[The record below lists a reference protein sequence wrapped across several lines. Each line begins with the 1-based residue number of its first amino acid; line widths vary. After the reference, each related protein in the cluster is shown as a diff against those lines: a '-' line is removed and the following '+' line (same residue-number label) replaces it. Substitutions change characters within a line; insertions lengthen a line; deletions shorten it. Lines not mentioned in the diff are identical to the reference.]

1 MKSLLL
7 LPLILLASA
16 AQPVVTIDSAQMLSA
31 DDFEFGARG
40 TEHFTGLPP
49 MRFRTADVAVPTLFV
64 SDPDRTC
71 GALIG
76 RKREPGDTGMTLACV
91 VRGREGGK
99 PFVIMVLP
107 NPCATTPYDIFSHL
121 ACHETGHM
129 RGWNAL
135 HED

>member
-1 MKSLLL
+1 MKEMLL
-7 LPLILLASA
+7 LPFLLLAGA
-16 AQPVVTIDSAQMLSA
+16 AQPVVTIDSVQLLGAN
-31 DDFEFGARG
+31 DFEIGQRG

-49 MRFRTADVAVPTLFV
+49 ARFSTADVAVPTLFV
-64 SDPDRTC
+64 SDPDGTC

-76 RKREPGDTGMTLACV
+76 RKRVEGDTGITLACV
-91 VRGREGGK
+91 VRGKEGGK
-99 PFVIMVLP
+99 PWVLMVLP
-107 NPCATTPYDIFSHL
+107 NPCRTTPYDIFTHL